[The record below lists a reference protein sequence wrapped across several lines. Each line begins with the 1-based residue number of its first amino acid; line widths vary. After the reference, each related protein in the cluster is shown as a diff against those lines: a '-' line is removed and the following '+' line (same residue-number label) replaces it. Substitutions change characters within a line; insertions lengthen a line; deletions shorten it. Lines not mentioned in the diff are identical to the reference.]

1 MPSRGGKE
9 VVNPQEAEGQEA
21 REVMIQGGKGQWLSW
36 GQAGYGGTC

>member
-21 REVMIQGGKGQWLSW
+21 REVVIQGGDSGCRGARLAM
-36 GQAGYGGTC
+36 AGHVD